1 MYGIANAARSG
12 WHTLRREKE
21 IFDFVFER
29 EVMMSCRNKR
39 KAYRRKDVRA
49 RGSIFY
55 AHTVVGGVVN
65 CIDDKYGGGTHSA
78 RRYVLGDAQSED
90 ECEK

>member
-39 KAYRRKDVRA
+39 KAYRRKDLRA

-55 AHTVVGGVVN
+55 VHTVVGRDVN
-65 CIDDKYGGGTHSA
+65 CIEVIYCGGI
-78 RRYVLGDAQSED
+78 
-90 ECEK
+90 

>member
-1 MYGIANAARSG
+1 
-12 WHTLRREKE
+12 
-21 IFDFVFER
+21 
-29 EVMMSCRNKR
+29 MMSCRNKR

-55 AHTVVGGVVN
+55 VPTVVGGVVN

-78 RRYVLGDAQSED
+78 RRYVVGDAQSE
-90 ECEK
+90 EGCEK